1 MNSKV
6 PVHLLVEGAQSL
18 GLRLAKNVASHL
30 TLYIEELLRWS
41 PKIDLIS
48 QTDPAEIIRKHIL
61 DSLAVSPHIPEGA
74 TILDLGSGAGL
85 PGIPLAI
92 YLTKSQVTLLEAR
105 RKRVSFLKTIARDLR
120 LENLTIYEGRAE
132 TLAYEQQLR
141 GAFAVVV
148 TRATWDTEQF
158 LHFAAPFV
166 QKTGLA
172 FIMKGPRISNTH
184 NQKKEDNHP
193 AFHLREQREYALPFG
208 KEQRKLLIFT
218 KTAEKMFHVE
228 HDGET
233 TDTKRHVSR

>member
-18 GLRLAKNVASHL
+18 GLHLAKDVASNL
-30 TLYIEELLRWS
+30 ALYIEELRRWS

-61 DSLAVSPHIPEGA
+61 DSLAVSPYIPEGA

-92 YLTKSQVTLLEAR
+92 FLTKSPVTLLEAR
-105 RKRVSFLKTIARDLR
+105 RKRVSFLKTVARDLR

-132 TLAYEQQLR
+132 TLAHEQQLR
-141 GAFAVVV
+141 SAFAVVV

-158 LHFAAPFV
+158 LHFSTPFV
-166 QKTGLA
+166 QKEGIA
-172 FIMKGPRISNTH
+172 IIMKGSGISNAG
-184 NQKKEDNHP
+184 NQEKEDSHL

-208 KEQRKLLIFT
+208 KEQRKLLIFM
-218 KTAEKMFHVE
+218 KTEE
-228 HDGET
+228 EN
-233 TDTKRHVSR
+233 VSR